1 MKIEDVSLRIIQIES
16 NLQPAPDSHHL
27 SLSHNLEAH
36 ATVQWF
42 QTSFLP
48 HSNCHNSWAKFPPY
62 LSISGLLPVFFHNFP
77 IENIWKWLENP
88 APGHIFQPFSY
99 IFPKFPNLLPWPFPS
114 HNGSA
119 IVTEAPRGCR
129 GLHAACRGS
138 PTASDP
144 PGGPRHTRHV
154 RSRPQLATDHWD
166 TRINLGFVLFDV
178 GFGYYGGCTKK
189 TTTGWWLTYP
199 SEKY

>member
-1 MKIEDVSLRIIQIES
+1 MAGKSGPRPHFPTIFIYFH
-16 NLQPAPDSHHL
+16 PHL
-27 SLSHNLEAH
+27 
-36 ATVQWF
+36 
-42 QTSFLP
+42 
-48 HSNCHNSWAKFPPY
+48 
-62 LSISGLLPVFFHNFP
+62 
-77 IENIWKWLENP
+77 
-88 APGHIFQPFSY
+88 HICSY

-178 GFGYYGGCTKK
+178 GFGYYGGCTKENHN
-189 TTTGWWLTYP
+189 WLVVDLPLWKILVSRDDYSQYMKNISQWSGLAGKILTRKP
-199 SEKY
+199 HIQWENS